1 MVNKKIIATNQTII
15 PVLRILDTAKA
26 KEFYIEWLGFSIDW
40 EHRFGENFPLYCQ
53 VSRDGII
60 LHLTEHYGDCI
71 PGSRIRIQVNDV
83 HKLHHELKEKDY
95 RYYKPGV
102 ENTEWGTV
110 EMSVTDP
117 FGNHIVFTQPA
128 NAE

>member
-1 MVNKKIIATNQTII
+1 MVNKKTMGTNQTII
-15 PVLRILDTAKA
+15 PVLRILDVDKA
-26 KEFYIEWLGFSIDW
+26 KEFYIGWLGFSIDW

-60 LHLTEHYGDCI
+60 LHLTQHYGDCI

-83 HKLHHELKEKDY
+83 RQLHHGLREKDY

-102 ENTEWGTV
+102 ENTEWGTI
-110 EMSVTDP
+110 EMPLRDP
-117 FGNHIVFTQPA
+117 FGNHIVFTQQA